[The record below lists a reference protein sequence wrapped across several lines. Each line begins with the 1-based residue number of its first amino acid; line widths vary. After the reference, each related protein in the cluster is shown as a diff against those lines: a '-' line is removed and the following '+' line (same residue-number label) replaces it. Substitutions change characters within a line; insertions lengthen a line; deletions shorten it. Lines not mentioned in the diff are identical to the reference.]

1 MKVGM
6 CVTRKSHQH
15 DILFRVKQIENNRAI
30 LQGEVIR
37 LIADAPIEDLVVRD
51 EKEAKL
57 ILPRLPIGNQMRGK
71 IITGLVLHVD
81 GDEHYLKKAMIA
93 YKEYGISAI
102 GYYVKEK
109 ELPYRIGNLL
119 KKHHPDIVVLTGHD
133 ALDGQDKNDARSYR
147 TSKDFME
154 AVHVARDYQS
164 NKDALVIIAG
174 ACQSYYEGLLQA
186 GANFASSPTR
196 ENIHLLDPVLIAAQI
211 AQTEVHEYASIH
223 EILRRTISHRLGGI
237 ETKGVARKSYI
248 GGAET

>member
-1 MKVGM
+1 MEIGM

-15 DILFRVKQIENNRAI
+15 DILFRIKRIEKDRVI

-37 LIADAPIEDLVVRD
+37 LIADAPIDDLVICD

-57 ILPRLPIGNQMRGK
+57 ILPRLPIGNQTRAK
-71 IITGLVLHVD
+71 TITGLVLHID

-102 GYYVKEK
+102 GYHVKET
-109 ELPYRIGNLL
+109 ELAYRISALL
-119 KKHHPDIVVLTGHD
+119 KKHHPDVVVITGHD
-133 ALDGQDKNDARSYR
+133 ALDGSDKNDVRSYR
-147 TSKDFME
+147 TSGNFID
-154 AVHVARDYQS
+154 AVRIARDYQS

-196 ENIHLLDPVLIAAQI
+196 ENIHLLDPVLIATQI
-211 AQTEVHEYASIH
+211 AQTDVHDYAPIH
-223 EILRRTISHRLGGI
+223 DILKRTISHRLGGV
-237 ETKGVARKSYI
+237 ETKGVARKAYI
-248 GGAET
+248 GGLET